1 MPPRKTAY
9 RTPSDSSKSSQ
20 TGRRTSAYNP
30 VFEQNLIS
38 HGIYPDGYEYPDD
51 RTSVKPDNWDDIQQR
66 LAQPR
71 PSLSPS
77 RFSDGAFS
85 DFRRKSNRALNEP
98 EVMTNAFPI
107 IRGDS
112 NIPSG
117 INRTFGNLAPM
128 TDGTIVDA
136 QPDFYYGAQP
146 QQLDSRVR
154 QTLSSYVVPSTNP
167 NAPIAANNFTE
178 GKGPGGT
185 AAVVKRQALQDGA
198 VGARTMNY
206 LQSYGEPQ
214 HIYDNKAY
222 TITSSYSGGLLQVYT
237 THPTAPANPGGQPEY
252 HMNKL
257 RGWDLTDT
265 PESFRQG
272 ATAYR
277 NMRGWAKEKRDEF
290 IEAANERTRTLPQDM
305 SFESSNYSDPSTS
318 TLRAVTPESETSAD
332 ELASDLVTVT
342 PRAGKRVKRGQ
353 PERNDRVY
361 RSDRRDRS
369 RR

>member
-1 MPPRKTAY
+1 MPSRKTPY
-9 RTPSDSSKSSQ
+9 KPPTPSDCSESSQ

-30 VFEQNLIS
+30 VFEQNLIN
-38 HGIYPDGYEYPDD
+38 HGVYPHGYRHPDGHRPP
-51 RTSVKPDNWDDIQQR
+51 KPNNWDDIQQR

-77 RFSDGAFS
+77 RFSDGAFERFV
-85 DFRRKSNRALNEP
+85 DKNTEALNEP

-117 INRTFGNLAPM
+117 INRMFGNLAPL
-128 TDGTIVDA
+128 TDGTIVDP
-136 QPDFYYGAQP
+136 QPDFYYGAHP
-146 QQLDSRVR
+146 QQLDPSVR
-154 QTLSSYVVPSTNP
+154 TQLSSYVVPSTNP

-185 AAVVKRQALQDGA
+185 AAVVKRQVLQDGA

-214 HIYDNKAY
+214 RIYDNNAY

-237 THPTAPANPGGQPEY
+237 THPTPPANPGGQPEY
-252 HMNKL
+252 HMNEIN
-257 RGWDLTDT
+257 GWYMTGNPDT
-265 PESFRQG
+265 FHQG

-277 NMRGWAKEKRDEF
+277 NARDWTKEKRDEF
-290 IEAANERTRTLPQDM
+290 IEAANERARTLPQDM
-305 SFESSNYSDPSTS
+305 SFDSSGYSDPSTS
-318 TLRAVTPESETSAD
+318 TRRAPSPESETSED
-332 ELASDLVTVT
+332 ELALCVRRIAREQLCGENRPGLDDCSGRIVLA
-342 PRAGKRVKRGQ
+342 PRIV
-353 PERNDRVY
+353 
-361 RSDRRDRS
+361 
-369 RR
+369 